1 MLDAFFVLEVGGN
14 GYGETAEE
22 IVARFE
28 ELLSQNDTLTLAL
41 EDISTGGWFRC
52 YTDIVGEDHQ
62 VLDGHLYFTLK
73 AYDVEACAYMSYLKA
88 LQSNGETAYLKFN
101 TSNATKDA
109 HSDLTWN
116 FTVSFELV
124 NMDDKVTDD

>member
-1 MLDAFFVLEVGGN
+1 MLDAFFALEVTGN
-14 GYGETAEE
+14 GYGETTEE
-22 IVARFE
+22 IVTCFE
-28 ELLSQNDTLTLAL
+28 ELLSQNKTLTLAL

-52 YTDIVGEDHQ
+52 YADIVGED
-62 VLDGHLYFTLK
+62 LDTLDERLYYTLK

-88 LQSNGETAYLKFN
+88 LQTNGETAYLKFN
-101 TSNATKDA
+101 TGNVSKDT

-124 NMDDKVTDD
+124 NIDNKVTDD

>member
-14 GYGETAEE
+14 GYGETTEE
-22 IVARFE
+22 IVTRFE
-28 ELLSQNDTLTLAL
+28 ELLSQNKTLTLAL

-52 YTDIVGEDHQ
+52 YADIVGEDLHT
-62 VLDGHLYFTLK
+62 LDDHLYYTLK
-73 AYDVEACAYMSYLKA
+73 AYDVEACAYMSYL
-88 LQSNGETAYLKFN
+88 NGETAYLKFN
-101 TSNATKDA
+101 TVNVSKDA

-124 NMDDKVTDD
+124 NTDNKVADD

>member
-14 GYGETAEE
+14 GYGETTEE
-22 IVARFE
+22 IATRFE
-28 ELLSQNDTLTLAL
+28 ELLSQNKTLTLAL

-52 YTDIVGEDHQ
+52 YADIVDEDHRT
-62 VLDGHLYFTLK
+62 VDDHLYFTLK

-88 LQSNGETAYLKFN
+88 LQANGETAYLKFSTNN
-101 TSNATKDA
+101 TSKDA

-124 NMDDKVTDD
+124 NIDNRVAND

>member
-14 GYGETAEE
+14 GYGETTEE
-22 IVARFE
+22 IVTRFE
-28 ELLSQNDTLTLAL
+28 ELLSQNKTLTLAL

-52 YTDIVGEDHQ
+52 YADIVGEDQ
-62 VLDGHLYFTLK
+62 LTLDGHLYFTLK

-88 LQSNGETAYLKFN
+88 LQTNGETAYLKFN
-101 TSNATKDA
+101 TGNVSKDT

-124 NMDDKVTDD
+124 NTDNKVADD

>member
-14 GYGETAEE
+14 GYGETTEE
-22 IVARFE
+22 IVTRFE
-28 ELLSQNDTLTLAL
+28 ELLSQNKTLTLTL

-52 YTDIVGEDHQ
+52 YADIVGEDLHT
-62 VLDGHLYFTLK
+62 LDDHLYYTLK

-88 LQSNGETAYLKFN
+88 LQANGETAYLNFN
-101 TSNATKDA
+101 TANVSKDA

-124 NMDDKVTDD
+124 NTDNKVADD

>member
-14 GYGETAEE
+14 GYGETTEE
-22 IVARFE
+22 IVTRFE
-28 ELLSQNDTLTLAL
+28 ELLSQNNTLTLAL

-52 YTDIVGEDHQ
+52 YADIVGEDRRT
-62 VLDGHLYFTLK
+62 LDDHLYFTLK

-88 LQSNGETAYLKFN
+88 LQANSETAYLKFN
-101 TSNATKDA
+101 TGNISKDT

-124 NMDDKVTDD
+124 NTDDKGTDV